1 MTESP
6 PVLSTMQKQAN
17 EIIASVEREL
27 WVAVQRVLEEAHA
40 RSSEQLQAISFDEP
54 LPPKEYYAS
63 VAHHR
68 LFVLLSN
75 GDPETQGGGDPQ
87 LAALILQSSKN
98 FAEHYW
104 GKANDD

>member
-6 PVLSTMQKQAN
+6 PVLTTMQKQAN
-17 EIIASVEREL
+17 EIIASVERDL
-27 WVAVQRVLEEAHA
+27 WAAVQRALEEAHA
-40 RSSEQLQAISFDEP
+40 RSSEQLRAIYFEEP
-54 LPPKEYYAS
+54 LPPLEYYAS

-68 LFVLLSN
+68 LFALLSKA
-75 GDPETQGGGDPQ
+75 DPETQRGGDPQ

-104 GKANDD
+104 GKANEG